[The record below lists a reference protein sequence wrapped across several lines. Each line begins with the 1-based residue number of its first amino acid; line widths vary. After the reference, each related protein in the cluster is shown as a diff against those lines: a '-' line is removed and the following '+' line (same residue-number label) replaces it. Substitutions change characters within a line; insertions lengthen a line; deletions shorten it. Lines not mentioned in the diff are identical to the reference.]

1 MTEKELSIV
10 LREMARTQRKP
21 LCDEWYGEWKDNCG
35 VDILL
40 NKYVRGIDFCIENDY
55 PSLDFIRRNFKK
67 EDLHRHHIYLDEEVS
82 LNESESGYYV
92 FLGHCTGTAWFTG
105 FVAVTIYMRHDSNI
119 WIDAFDGARVMT
131 MLYDKSKSKSRADRY
146 SRVQTLDRRTQ

>member
-67 EDLHRHHIYLDEEVS
+67 EDLHRHHIYLDENVS
-82 LNESESGYYV
+82 MSVENGTYI
-92 FLGHCTGTAWFTG
+92 FLGECTGTIMTG
-105 FVAVTIYMRHDSNI
+105 GYNVISCYIRHDSKI
-119 WIDAFDGARVMT
+119 TISASFLAKAFVSLYENGSCETQSADGSIIKI
-131 MLYDKSKSKSRADRY
+131 Y
-146 SRVQTLDRRTQ
+146 DRRK

>member
-1 MTEKELSIV
+1 MTDKELNIR
-10 LREMARTQRKP
+10 LREMAREAG
-21 LCDEWYGEWKDNCG
+21 LCDEWYAKWTD
-35 VDILL
+35 DDT
-40 NKYVRGIDFCIENDY
+40 IDDCLQRFITGHDFAVKLDW
-55 PSLDFIRRNFKK
+55 PPLDFIRENFRL
-67 EDLHRHHIYLDEEVS
+67 EDLHRHHIYLDEEVE
-82 LNESESGYYV
+82 LNESESGYYI